1 MFCLSSFR
9 LRPGLPGTDEPMLGL
24 GSAGR
29 MEGGGGG
36 LAAWGGAEM
45 QQAELKAAPC
55 QPVSYWD
62 LITWT
67 PMKKLL
73 EGN

>member
-1 MFCLSSFR
+1 MFHLNSFR
-9 LRPGLPGTDEPMLGL
+9 LPSGLPGTDGLVL
-24 GSAGR
+24 GSGSASR
-29 MEGGGGG
+29 MGGGGEG
-36 LAAWGGAEM
+36 CWGGET
-45 QQAELKAAPC
+45 QRAELKAASC

-62 LITWT
+62 LITQT